1 MFIFHGY
8 NFLML
13 KFYIC
18 ILYLSLLVALVYHT
32 ESRYTCIMTIK
43 GVIFNDNVI

>member
-1 MFIFHGY
+1 MFTFHTY

-32 ESRYTCIMTIK
+32 ESRYTCILTNK
-43 GVIFNDNVI
+43 GVNFNDNAI